1 MIIVDDFP
9 HREPKI
15 VKALIR
21 PFDVV
26 LAHDLNVPNIEIILS
41 ILLLKRFSLSVL
53 LMFKRN

>member
-15 VKALIR
+15 VKALVR

-26 LAHDLNVPNIEIILS
+26 FAHDLNVPNVEIILF
-41 ILLLKRFSLSVL
+41 ILLLKRFSLSFL
-53 LMFKRN
+53 LMFKHN